1 MVNKK
6 PKEIYETKRIEILQ
20 PAFKTKQEDD
30 AQMIL

>member
-6 PKEIYETKRIEILQ
+6 PKENYETKRVEISQ
-20 PAFKTKQEDD
+20 PTFKTKQEDD